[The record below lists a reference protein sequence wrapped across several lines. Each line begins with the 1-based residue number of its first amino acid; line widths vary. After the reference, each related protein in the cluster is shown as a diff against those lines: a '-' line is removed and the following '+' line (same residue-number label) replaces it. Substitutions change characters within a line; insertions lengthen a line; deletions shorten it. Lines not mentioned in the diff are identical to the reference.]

1 MDWQKFQLSKNIKLP
16 APRKECFYEENHYYI
31 SASGIEP
38 LRVQYGITATR
49 SAYQSAHGRTY
60 SGTYSE
66 KDSIG
71 VAAVWSGW
79 VIIWGEEAETEEISV
94 LLGNLSLPETTLKFY
109 ENDDYLAQI
118 AAVLQDELGLLL
130 DGRWKFYIHYYTP
143 EQDVGIL
150 SMTYWVDGI
159 IATNRAVTIP
169 IENSTVRTVIYS
181 YLNQS
186 LDEQTLIDKYEQF
199 RDTHEQEW
207 TNILGKDFEID
218 GESTLY
224 SYNFRTDS
232 LKYTYNIFFRH
243 IETGIID
250 NSYGTEM
257 VIK

>member
-1 MDWQKFQLSKNIKLP
+1 MKKYIALVLALVCVLGLVGCNMESQQIVQTTNQPMEESTQTPAQKKTLLKLKQFDMDESS
-16 APRKECFYEENHYYI
+16 YE
-31 SASGIEP
+31 
-38 LRVQYGITATR
+38 
-49 SAYQSAHGRTY
+49 
-60 SGTYSE
+60 
-66 KDSIG
+66 
-71 VAAVWSGW
+71 
-79 VIIWGEEAETEEISV
+79 GEETETEEVSV
-94 LLGNLSLPETTLKFY
+94 LLGNLSLPETTLKSY
-109 ENDDYLAQI
+109 ENDDYLAPI

-181 YLNQS
+181 YLDQD
-186 LDEQTLIDKYEQF
+186 LDEQTLLDKYKQF
-199 RDTHEQEW
+199 RGTHEQER

-218 GESTLY
+218 GESTIY

-232 LKYTYNIFFRH
+232 LKYTYNIFYRH

-257 VIK
+257 VIE